1 MTELQVVEG
10 ATRIS
15 LAVRGEVDRDGVDQL
30 RVVLAEAGRRPSEL
44 ELDLVE
50 VTRFPR
56 LGLALLVSARRFFGD
71 RLHVRCTPEIA
82 TELADAGLDRLL
94 PLSTPVT

>member
-1 MTELQVVEG
+1 MRVVQG
-10 ATRIS
+10 GTRIS
-15 LAVRGEVDRDGVDQL
+15 LAVRGEIDREGVDQL
-30 RVVLAEAGRRPSEL
+30 RVILAEAGGRLSQL
-44 ELDLVE
+44 EVDLVE

-56 LGLALLVSARRFFGD
+56 LGLALLVSARRSFGD

-94 PLSTPVT
+94 PLSTPVK